1 MKNILSIA
9 FFAFLTIGLV
19 SCDSKKMSSNEADV
33 STETST
39 NTNTSNQLDINNS
52 DVQEAMA
59 LTTIQLNEMSHNFGT
74 ITEGE
79 VVSTTFT
86 VTNTG
91 DNPLIINDAKGSCG
105 CTTPNISSF
114 KNKPIAP
121 GESRDIEVSF
131 NSKGKPN
138 LQRPTV
144 RLMGNFE
151 PSPTV
156 LNIQANV
163 TPAAQ

>member
-19 SCDSKKMSSNEADV
+19 SCDSKKMSTNEADV
-33 STETST
+33 STETSS
-39 NTNTSNQLDINNS
+39 NSSNQLDINNS

-59 LTTIQLNEMSHNFGT
+59 NTTIDLNEMTHDFGT
-74 ITEGE
+74 INEGD

-91 DNPLIINDAKGSCG
+91 KNPLIINDAKGSCG

-121 GESRDIEVSF
+121 GESRDIEVQF
-131 NSKGKPN
+131 DSKGKPN
-138 LQRPTV
+138 VQRKTV
-144 RLMGNFE
+144 KLMGNFE
-151 PSPTV
+151 PNPTV

-163 TPAAQ
+163 TPKAQ